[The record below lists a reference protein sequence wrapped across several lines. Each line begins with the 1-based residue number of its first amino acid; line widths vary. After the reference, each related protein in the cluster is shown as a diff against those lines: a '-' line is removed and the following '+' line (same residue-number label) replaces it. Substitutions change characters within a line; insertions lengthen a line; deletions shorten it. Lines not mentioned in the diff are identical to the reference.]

1 MTETAGET
9 EARPGA
15 AGGEH
20 ARVLSQLFECHN
32 RVLVAFLA
40 SRLGNEEEAMEVAQ
54 EAYVKLL
61 QLDRPG
67 AISFLR
73 AYLFRTA
80 ANLAV
85 DRLRRRSRAQ
95 RLEPVYDE
103 DELTDTRSPGRQA
116 IASEELAIVRR
127 ALLELPEHY
136 RQAFLMRRFDEL
148 DTTTIGQRLGVK
160 ETQVRTYLRRVV
172 AYCQLR
178 VDGVSAEAAQRSVFS

>member
-1 MTETAGET
+1 MADIADETTAHKNG
-9 EARPGA
+9 PGS
-15 AGGEH
+15 EH
-20 ARVLSQLFECHN
+20 ARVLSELFECHN

-67 AISFLR
+67 AVSFLR

-85 DRLRRRSRAQ
+85 DRLRRRSRVQ

-103 DELTDTRSPGRQA
+103 DELTDTRSPSRQA
-116 IASEELAIVRR
+116 IASEELEIVRR
-127 ALLELPEHY
+127 ALLELPERY
-136 RQAFLMRRFDEL
+136 RQAFLMRRIDEL
-148 DTTTIGQRLGVK
+148 DTTTIGQRLGIK

-178 VDGVSAEAAQRSVFS
+178 VDGVSADDARQSVFS